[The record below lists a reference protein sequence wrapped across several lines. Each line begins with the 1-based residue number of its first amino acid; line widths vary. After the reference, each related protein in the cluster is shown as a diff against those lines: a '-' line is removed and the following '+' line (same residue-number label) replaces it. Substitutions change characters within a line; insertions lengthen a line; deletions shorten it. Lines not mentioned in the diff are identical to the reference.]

1 MQTQRTELL
10 NHLPEYGWRVSHSE
24 ENLEWWA
31 DEMWL
36 LESLWSP
43 AGLRVYITFMVDPMA
58 APSRKKGEA
67 VWAVNASLTKL
78 TCPFSADREF
88 TLSLGQGWKERLPDF
103 FQHLSALRD
112 RSNTESA

>member
-1 MQTQRTELL
+1 MQTQRTQLL
-10 NHLPEYGWRVSHSE
+10 NDLQEYGWRVAHIE
-24 ENLEWWA
+24 ENLELWA

-36 LESLWSP
+36 LESIWSP
-43 AGLRVYITFMVDPMA
+43 VGNRAYVTFMVDPMA

-78 TCPFSADREF
+78 TGPFSAENEL

-112 RSNTESA
+112 RSNT